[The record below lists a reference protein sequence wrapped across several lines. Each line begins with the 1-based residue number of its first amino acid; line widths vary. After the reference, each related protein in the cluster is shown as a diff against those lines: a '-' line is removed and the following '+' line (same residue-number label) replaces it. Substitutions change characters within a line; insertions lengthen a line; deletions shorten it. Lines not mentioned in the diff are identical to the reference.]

1 MKTREDEIRYL
12 IYLKGQL
19 IKQTKKEIQNLTY
32 ELSNTRQTG
41 ILTNAINNQTS
52 EILNAQG
59 KYYMNAPCYQGCGG
73 CCNGLY

>member
-32 ELSNTRQTG
+32 ELKSIEGTKRL
-41 ILTNAINNQTS
+41 IKKKNNRR
-52 EILNAQG
+52 
-59 KYYMNAPCYQGCGG
+59 
-73 CCNGLY
+73 

>member
-32 ELSNTRQTG
+32 ELKTIEGTKRLEKKKHSKKKLKCSNNYDIIKKRV
-41 ILTNAINNQTS
+41 
-52 EILNAQG
+52 E
-59 KYYMNAPCYQGCGG
+59 
-73 CCNGLY
+73 